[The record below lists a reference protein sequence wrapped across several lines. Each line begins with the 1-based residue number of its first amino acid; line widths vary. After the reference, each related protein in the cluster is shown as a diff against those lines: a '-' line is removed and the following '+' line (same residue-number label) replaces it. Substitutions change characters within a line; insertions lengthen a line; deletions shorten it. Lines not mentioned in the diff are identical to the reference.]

1 MKNFF
6 KILLVLFFTL
16 FFNIQAYTCDALNI
30 EIGTKISKIM
40 NYLDFVYEEELDDED
55 KEFMESTFKYRDM
68 TEKYCPKMGLENTS
82 ISIFVYDS
90 KVVGIQLET
99 WDPNGP

>member
-1 MKNFF
+1 
-6 KILLVLFFTL
+6 
-16 FFNIQAYTCDALNI
+16 
-30 EIGTKISKIM
+30 M

-82 ISIFVYDS
+82 ISIFVYDL
-90 KVVGIQLET
+90 KVAGIQLET
-99 WDPNGP
+99 WDPNIKKNKKNSRHYSRAVPCFFTTYSQ

>member
-1 MKNFF
+1 
-6 KILLVLFFTL
+6 
-16 FFNIQAYTCDALNI
+16 
-30 EIGTKISKIM
+30 M

-99 WDPNGP
+99 WDPNINKNKIGLILSIEILLKIKNR

>member
-16 FFNIQAYTCDALNI
+16 LFNIQAYACDALNI

-40 NYLDFVYEEELDDED
+40 NYLDSRNLIIEQERKTYL
-55 KEFMESTFKYRDM
+55 
-68 TEKYCPKMGLENTS
+68 
-82 ISIFVYDS
+82 
-90 KVVGIQLET
+90 
-99 WDPNGP
+99 